1 MPMQIHLHGHRHTA
15 IDTNIIKAMNM
26 MMIRTKKMA
35 IRTVN
40 VRYTPCHMALIAEPA
55 IVKNWGVC

>member
-1 MPMQIHLHGHRHTA
+1 MPTQIHLHGHRHTA

-40 VRYTPCHMALIAEPA
+40 VRYTPCHTAR
-55 IVKNWGVC
+55 VKVVVA